1 MKLRES
7 GMPEDV
13 AYWESLF
20 DPVQFLHTVGFD
32 VGLETAVDFGCGYG
46 TFTLPLARGARG
58 RVYAVD
64 LEPGMLQIVQKRA
77 VQQRINNII
86 TLQRDLLL
94 EGCGLADESVD
105 GVLLAHLL
113 HGEPVENVRL
123 LQETQRILRVGG
135 RVAIIHWRRDVPT
148 PRGPTLGFR
157 PTPEQC
163 SDWCIQAGF
172 DKDSQE
178 KHTLGLYHWGI
189 VMRK

>member
-1 MKLRES
+1 MKIRES

-20 DPVQFLHTVGFD
+20 APVQFLRTMGFD
-32 VGLETAVDFGCGYG
+32 VGLESVADLGCGYG
-46 TFTLPLARGARG
+46 TFTLPLARCAHGH
-58 RVYAVD
+58 VYAID
-64 LEPGMLQIVQKRA
+64 LEPGMIEIVQKRA
-77 VQQRINNII
+77 AQQRITNII

-94 EGCGLADESVD
+94 DGCGLADESVD

-113 HGEPVENVRL
+113 HSEPRDNIRL
-123 LQETQRILRVGG
+123 LQEAQRILRVGG
-135 RVAIIHWRRDVPT
+135 RVAVIHWRRDVPT

-172 DKDSQE
+172 SKDSQE
-178 KHTLGLYHWGI
+178 QYALGSYHWGI